1 MANPL
6 FRSRA
11 SQAHPHSQSL
21 NDQRGP
27 SLVVP
32 AIVALSL
39 VVAVGY
45 FLAMP

>member
-1 MANPL
+1 MAHPL
-6 FRSRA
+6 FRSRT
-11 SQAHPHSQSL
+11 SDAHPHSLSL
-21 NDQRGP
+21 NDQRGVR
-27 SLVVP
+27 LVVP